1 MSSAPGLELT
11 LSDCAFR
18 RLNINAQAAL
28 SPSDLQTYF
37 SDGVDKTWPI
47 VAMSY
52 MFVLKDLTSIG
63 ETGVH
68 CPFPG

>member
-1 MSSAPGLELT
+1 MT
-11 LSDCAFR
+11 LSDYTFR
-18 RLNINAQAAL
+18 RLNINAEAEL

-37 SDGVDKTWPI
+37 PDAVDKTWPI

-63 ETGVH
+63 ETGEH

>member
-1 MSSAPGLELT
+1 M
-11 LSDCAFR
+11 
-18 RLNINAQAAL
+18 
-28 SPSDLQTYF
+28 QTYF
-37 SDGVDKTWPI
+37 PDGVDKTWPI

-63 ETGVH
+63 ETGEH

>member
-1 MSSAPGLELT
+1 MT
-11 LSDCAFR
+11 LSDYTFR
-18 RLNINAQAAL
+18 RLNINAEAEL

-37 SDGVDKTWPI
+37 PDGVDKTWPI

-63 ETGVH
+63 ETGEH